1 MCNITLE
8 TKNKQQ
14 EILKAYLEENASDTL
29 ADKIN
34 NGVKIVKDG
43 LTLLNKKTLDGFSK
57 FACAEA
63 RKQVEK
69 GEIEA
74 YIDDPTVFGWLI
86 HYFEEDSIEGILYN
100 EDGTEYKPTVKKKE
114 TKQNAVTPV
123 APPKKVEIKKDNGV
137 ISMFDGMENIFLPK
151 DNNDDNEVENDFEE
165 VAEEEHVFEQPV
177 FEQPIIENKVA
188 KPKNPL
194 DELESNI
201 LEFPSGDYLYLGFD
215 NGIIYAGAATNTGIL
230 RQYEFEYEFDVSVDA
245 NLYDIYNYVIEK
257 HPEYAIEQNAKPKYN
272 SLYQRYLEAQNKHPD
287 LVVILRDGDF
297 YEIFGKDAI
306 SVGNKLELTITSRD
320 KGDGTRIEMIGY
332 PYHVSDVYLNK
343 ITQDFSVVIIE
354 IDGTEKVIKNGI
366 TVDVKTGEVIEE
378 DEFDFDIEIVAK
390 LYDIFGSDMEGC

>member
-1 MCNITLE
+1 MCNIALE
-8 TKNKQQ
+8 TKNQQQ
-14 EILKAYLEENASDTL
+14 EKLKAYLEQNASETL

-43 LTLLNKKTLDGFSK
+43 KTLLNKKTLDGFMD
-57 FACAEA
+57 FALEEA
-63 RKQVEK
+63 RKQAEK
-69 GEIEA
+69 GARGAMVEDEVV
-74 YIDDPTVFGWLI
+74 YGWLI
-86 HYFEEDSIEGILYN
+86 HYFEEETIEGILYN

-114 TKQNAVTPV
+114 TKQNVVTPA
-123 APPKKVEIKKDNGV
+123 APPKKVETKKDNGV
-137 ISMFDGMENIFLPK
+137 ISMFDGMDDIFLPK
-151 DNNDDNEVENDFEE
+151 ENDTDNEGEIDLEPV
-165 VAEEEHVFEQPV
+165 VEEEPV
-177 FEQPIIENKVA
+177 FEEPIIEKKVET
-188 KPKNPL
+188 PKNPL
-194 DELESNI
+194 DELKSNI
-201 LEFPSGDYLYLGFD
+201 LLFPSGDYLYLGFD

-230 RQYEFEYEFDVSVDA
+230 RQYEFEYEFEVSIDA
-245 NLYDIYNYVIEK
+245 NVQDIYDYVLEK

-272 SLYQRYLEAQNKHPD
+272 SLYQRYLEAQNKYPD
-287 LVVILRDGDF
+287 LVVILRVGDF

-343 ITQDFSVVIIE
+343 ITQDFSVVVIE

-390 LYDIFGSDMEGC
+390 LYGIFGSDMEGC

>member
-1 MCNITLE
+1 MCNIALE
-8 TKNKQQ
+8 TKNQQQ
-14 EILKAYLEENASDTL
+14 EKLKAYLEQNASETL

-43 LTLLNKKTLDGFSK
+43 KTLLNKKTLDGFMD
-57 FACAEA
+57 FALVEA
-63 RKQVEK
+63 RKQAEK
-69 GEIEA
+69 GARGAMVEDEVV
-74 YIDDPTVFGWLI
+74 YGWLI
-86 HYFEEDSIEGILYN
+86 HYFEEETIEGILYN

-114 TKQNAVTPV
+114 TKQTVVTPA
-123 APPKKVEIKKDNGV
+123 APPKKVETKKDNGV
-137 ISMFDGMENIFLPK
+137 ISMFDGMEDIFLPK
-151 DNNDDNEVENDFEE
+151 ENDTDNEVEIDFEP
-165 VAEEEHVFEQPV
+165 VIEEEPIFE
-177 FEQPIIENKVA
+177 EPIIEKKVET
-188 KPKNPL
+188 PKNPL
-194 DELESNI
+194 DELKSNI
-201 LEFPSGDYLYLGFD
+201 LLFPSGDYLYLGFD

-230 RQYEFEYEFDVSVDA
+230 RQYEFEYEFDISIDA
-245 NLYDIYNYVIEK
+245 NVQDIYDYVLEK

-272 SLYQRYLEAQNKHPD
+272 SLYQKYLEAQNKYPD

-343 ITQDFSVVIIE
+343 ITQDFSVVVIE
-354 IDGTEKVIKNGI
+354 ADGTETVIKNGL

-378 DEFDFDIEIVAK
+378 EFDFDIEIVAK
-390 LYDIFGSDMEGC
+390 LYDIFGTDLEGC

>member
-8 TKNKQQ
+8 TKNQQQ
-14 EILKAYLEENASDTL
+14 EALKAYLEQNASETL

-43 LTLLNKKTLDGFSK
+43 LTLLNKKTLDGFMDY
-57 FACAEA
+57 AHEEA
-63 RKQVEK
+63 RKEAEK
-69 GEIEA
+69 GAKFAMVE
-74 YIDDPTVFGWLI
+74 DKVVFGWLI
-86 HYFEEDSIEGILYN
+86 HYFEEDSIEGVLYN
-100 EDGTEYKPTVKKKE
+100 EDGTEYKPKPKKTEK
-114 TKQNAVTPV
+114 KQDKVVTPV
-123 APPKKVEIKKDNGV
+123 SAPKKVDTKKDNGV
-137 ISMFDGMENIFLPK
+137 ISMFDGMEDIFLPK

-165 VAEEEHVFEQPV
+165 VAEEEPV
-177 FEQPIIENKVA
+177 FEEPIIEKKVET
-188 KPKNPL
+188 PKNPL
-194 DELESNI
+194 DELKSNI
-201 LEFPSGDYLYLGFD
+201 LLFPSGDYLYLGFD
-215 NGIIYAGAATNTGIL
+215 NGIIYAGAATNTGLL
-230 RQYEFEYEFDVSVDA
+230 RQYEFEYEFDVSIDA
-245 NLYDIYNYVIEK
+245 NVQDIYDYVLEK

-272 SLYQRYLEAQNKHPD
+272 SLYQKYLEAQNKYPD
-287 LVVILRDGDF
+287 LVVILRVGDF

-320 KGDGTRIEMIGY
+320 RGDGTRIEMIGY

-343 ITQDFSVVIIE
+343 ITQDFSVVVIE

>member
-1 MCNITLE
+1 MCYLKLE
-8 TKNKQQ
+8 TKNKDQ
-14 EILKAYLEENASDTL
+14 EIFKAYLEENASKTL

-43 LTLLNKKTLDGFSK
+43 KTLLNKKTLDGFIK
-57 FACAEA
+57 FAGEEA
-63 RKQVEK
+63 RKHMEK
-69 GEIEA
+69 GA
-74 YIDDPTVFGWLI
+74 MYVHIDDPTVFSWLI
-86 HYFEEDSIEGILYN
+86 HYFEEDTIEGILYN
-100 EDGTEYKPTVKKKE
+100 EDGTEYKPTVKK
-114 TKQNAVTPV
+114 TNNKQDKVVTPV
-123 APPKKVEIKKDNGV
+123 STPKKVDTKKDNGV
-137 ISMFDGMENIFLPK
+137 ISMFDGMEDIFLPK
-151 DNNDDNEVENDFEE
+151 DNNDDNEAEIDFEE
-165 VAEEEHVFEQPV
+165 VAEEEPV
-177 FEQPIIENKVA
+177 FEQPIFEEKVET
-188 KPKNPL
+188 PKNPL
-194 DELESNI
+194 DELKSNI
-201 LEFPSGDYLYLGFD
+201 LLFPSGDYLYLGFD

-230 RQYEFEYEFDVSVDA
+230 RQYEFEYEFDVSIDA
-245 NLYDIYNYVIEK
+245 NVQDIYDYVLEK

-272 SLYQRYLEAQNKHPD
+272 SLYQKYLEAQNKHPD
-287 LVVILRDGDF
+287 LVVILRVGDF

-343 ITQDFSVVIIE
+343 ITQDFSVVVIE
-354 IDGTEKVIKNGI
+354 NDGTEKVIKNGI

>member
-1 MCNITLE
+1 MCNIALK

-63 RKQVEK
+63 RKQAEK
-69 GEIEA
+69 GEIDA

-86 HYFEEDSIEGILYN
+86 HYFEEDSIEGVLYN

-114 TKQNAVTPV
+114 TKQNAVTPA
-123 APPKKVEIKKDNGV
+123 APPKKVDTKKDNGV
-137 ISMFDGMENIFLPK
+137 ISMFDGMEDIFLPK
-151 DNNDDNEVENDFEE
+151 EKETDNEVEIDFEE
-165 VAEEEHVFEQPV
+165 VAEEEPVFEQPV
-177 FEQPIIENKVA
+177 FEEKVET
-188 KPKNPL
+188 PKNPL
-194 DELESNI
+194 DELKSNI
-201 LEFPSGDYLYLGFD
+201 LLFPSGDYLYLGFD

-230 RQYEFEYEFDVSVDA
+230 RQYEFEYEFDISIDA
-245 NLYDIYNYVIEK
+245 NVQDIYDYVLEK

-287 LVVILRDGDF
+287 LVVILRVGDF

-343 ITQDFSVVIIE
+343 ITQDFSVVVIE

>member
-1 MCNITLE
+1 MKGRIIMGNKFLRILSFIMVAAFAFTLMG
-8 TKNKQQ
+8 
-14 EILKAYLEENASDTL
+14 LAVSAEEWD
-29 ADKIN
+29 I
-34 NGVKIVKDG
+34 
-43 LTLLNKKTLDGFSK
+43 
-57 FACAEA
+57 
-63 RKQVEK
+63 
-69 GEIEA
+69 
-74 YIDDPTVFGWLI
+74 
-86 HYFEEDSIEGILYN
+86 
-100 EDGTEYKPTVKKKE
+100 
-114 TKQNAVTPV
+114 PV
-123 APPKKVEIKKDNGV
+123 I
-137 ISMFDGMENIFLPK
+137 
-151 DNNDDNEVENDFEE
+151 EE
-165 VAEEEHVFEQPV
+165 VAEEEPVFEQPV
-177 FEQPIIENKVA
+177 FEEKVET
-188 KPKNPL
+188 PKNPL
-194 DELESNI
+194 VELKSNI
-201 LEFPSGDYLYLGFD
+201 LLFPSGDYLYLGFD

-272 SLYQRYLEAQNKHPD
+272 SLYQRYLDAQNKYPD
-287 LVVILRDGDF
+287 LVVILRVGDF

-306 SVGNKLELTITSRD
+306 SVVNKLELTITSRD

-343 ITQDFSVVIIE
+343 ITQDFSVVVIE

>member
-1 MCNITLE
+1 MCNIKLE
-8 TKNKQQ
+8 TKNQQQ
-14 EILKAYLEENASDTL
+14 EALKAYLEQNASETL

-43 LTLLNKKTLDGFSK
+43 LTLLNKKTLDGFMDY
-57 FACAEA
+57 AHEEA
-63 RKQVEK
+63 RKEAEK
-69 GEIEA
+69 GARFAMVE
-74 YIDDPTVFGWLI
+74 DKVVFGWLI
-86 HYFEEDSIEGILYN
+86 HYFEEDSIEGVLYN
-100 EDGTEYKPTVKKKE
+100 KDGTEYKPKPKKTE
-114 TKQNAVTPV
+114 NKQDKVVTPV
-123 APPKKVEIKKDNGV
+123 STPKKVDTKKDNGV
-137 ISMFDGMENIFLPK
+137 ISMFDGMEDIFLPK
-151 DNNDDNEVENDFEE
+151 EKETDNEVDIDFEE
-165 VAEEEHVFEQPV
+165 VAKEEPVFEQPV
-177 FEQPIIENKVA
+177 FEEKVET
-188 KPKNPL
+188 PKNPL
-194 DELESNI
+194 DELKSNI
-201 LEFPSGDYLYLGFD
+201 LLFPSGDYLYLGFD

-230 RQYEFEYEFDVSVDA
+230 RQYEFEYEFDVSIDA
-245 NLYDIYNYVIEK
+245 NVQDIYDYVLEK

-287 LVVILRDGDF
+287 LVVILRVGDF

-343 ITQDFSVVIIE
+343 ITQNFSVVVIE

>member
-1 MCNITLE
+1 MCNIALE
-8 TKNKQQ
+8 TKNQQQ
-14 EILKAYLEENASDTL
+14 EALKAYLEQNASETL

-43 LTLLNKKTLDGFSK
+43 LTLLNKKTLDGFMDY
-57 FACAEA
+57 AHEEA
-63 RKQVEK
+63 RKEAEK
-69 GEIEA
+69 GAKFAMVE
-74 YIDDPTVFGWLI
+74 DKVVFGWLI

-100 EDGTEYKPTVKKKE
+100 ENGTEYKPKPKKTE
-114 TKQNAVTPV
+114 NKQDKVVTPV
-123 APPKKVEIKKDNGV
+123 STPKKVDTKKDNGV
-137 ISMFDGMENIFLPK
+137 ISMFDGMEDIFLPK
-151 DNNDDNEVENDFEE
+151 DNNDDNEVEIDFEE
-165 VAEEEHVFEQPV
+165 VAEEEPV
-177 FEQPIIENKVA
+177 FEQPIFEEKVET
-188 KPKNPL
+188 PKNPL
-194 DELESNI
+194 DELKSNI
-201 LEFPSGDYLYLGFD
+201 LLFPSGDYLYLGFD

-230 RQYEFEYEFDVSVDA
+230 RQYEFEYEFDVSIDA
-245 NLYDIYNYVIEK
+245 NVQDIYDYVLEK

-272 SLYQRYLEAQNKHPD
+272 SLYQRYLEAQNKYPD
-287 LVVILRDGDF
+287 LVIILRVGDF

-343 ITQDFSVVIIE
+343 ITQDFSVVVIE
-354 IDGTEKVIKNGI
+354 IDGTEKVIKNGL

-390 LYDIFGSDMEGC
+390 LYNIFGSDMEGC